1 MLRSLSK
8 EFVVRKSNPTMYMY
22 FPFNLTGEQAFL
34 SALILESAV
43 RALWREYGDDM
54 AAFQGRVF
62 PDMPSPL
69 AEGYCTRP
77 ASNDEGDF

>member
-1 MLRSLSK
+1 M
-8 EFVVRKSNPTMYMY
+8 RKPNPTMYMY
-22 FPFNLTGEQAFL
+22 FPHHLTGEQAFL

-62 PDMPSPL
+62 PDDPSPL
-69 AEGYCTRP
+69 ADGYCTRRAP
-77 ASNDEGDF
+77 NDESNF